1 MKELNLRAYIGKRI
15 RILRTQKHLTQQQ
28 LEEDADLPLKY
39 TYKLEN
45 LEPNITVETLEKI
58 MTALDTN
65 IESFFDISL
74 KEDNPLT
81 NQLLFK
87 IAEFP
92 ASKQERLLKLLIN
105 IIDEVEK

>member
-1 MKELNLRAYIGKRI
+1 RGL
-15 RILRTQKHLTQQQ
+15 
-28 LEEDADLPLKY
+28 
-39 TYKLEN
+39 
-45 LEPNITVETLEKI
+45 
-58 MTALDTN
+58 
-65 IESFFDISL
+65 SSFDISL

-81 NQLLFK
+81 NQLLSK

>member
-1 MKELNLRAYIGKRI
+1 
-15 RILRTQKHLTQQQ
+15 
-28 LEEDADLPLKY
+28 
-39 TYKLEN
+39 
-45 LEPNITVETLEKI
+45 
-58 MTALDTN
+58 MTALDTD

-81 NQLLFK
+81 NQLLSK

-105 IIDEVEK
+105 IINEVEK